1 VYISDVKNFAN
12 IFFLTVLVALPSLV
26 QSDYSISNAD
36 EYKLVQTATA
46 TSDTGVPGN
55 GIYDPFLLF
64 NAEANFSFSVRI
76 PKPEVSE
83 ELHDRFSKEAQNRT
97 SHPNNTE
104 SFIVSTN
111 QIDVG
116 LSVKKLIYPFHSFL

>member
-1 VYISDVKNFAN
+1 MKNFAN

-26 QSDYSISNAD
+26 QSDYSVSNAD
-36 EYKLVQTATA
+36 EYKLVQTAAA
-46 TSDTGVPGN
+46 TSDTGVPAN

-64 NAEANFSFSVRI
+64 SAEANFSFSVRI

-83 ELHDRFSKEAQNRT
+83 KLQDRFSKEAQSST

-104 SFIVSTN
+104 SFIVSSN
-111 QIDVG
+111 QLDIG

>member
-1 VYISDVKNFAN
+1 MKNFSN
-12 IFFLTVLVALPSLV
+12 IFFLAVLVALPSLV
-26 QSDYSISNAD
+26 QSDYTASKAD
-36 EYKLVQTATA
+36 ELKLVQTATA
-46 TSDTGVPGN
+46 TSDTGVPAN

-64 NAEANFSFSVRI
+64 SAEANFSFSVRI

-83 ELHDRFSKEAQNRT
+83 EIHDRFSKEAQSST

-104 SFIVSTN
+104 SFIVSSN
-111 QIDVG
+111 QLDIG

>member
-1 VYISDVKNFAN
+1 MKNFSN
-12 IFFLTVLVALPSLV
+12 IFFLAVLVALPSLV
-26 QSDYSISNAD
+26 QSDYTASKAD

-46 TSDTGVPGN
+46 TSDTGVPAN
-55 GIYDPFLLF
+55 EIYDPFLLF

-83 ELHDRFSKEAQNRT
+83 ELHDRFSKEAQSST

-104 SFIVSTN
+104 SFIVSSN
-111 QIDVG
+111 QLDIG
-116 LSVKKLIYPFHSFL
+116 LSIKKLIYPFHSFL

>member
-1 VYISDVKNFAN
+1 MKKFAN
-12 IFFLTVLVALPSLV
+12 IFFLAVLVSLPSLV
-26 QSDYSISNAD
+26 QTDYSSSKAEQYGIV
-36 EYKLVQTATA
+36 ETATA
-46 TSDTGVPGN
+46 TSDKGIPAN

-64 NAEANFSFSVRI
+64 SAEANFSLSVRI

-83 ELHDRFSKEAQNRT
+83 KLNDQFSKEARNRT
-97 SHPNNTE
+97 SYPNNTE

>member
-1 VYISDVKNFAN
+1 MKNFTN
-12 IFFLTVLVALPSLV
+12 IFFLAVLIALPSLV
-26 QSDYSISNAD
+26 QSDYSVSNTD
-36 EYKLVQTATA
+36 EYKAVQTATVGTDSEMPA
-46 TSDTGVPGN
+46 N

-64 NAEANFSFSVRI
+64 STEANFSFSIRI

-83 ELHDRFSKEAQNRT
+83 KSQDQFSRETQNRT
-97 SHPNNTE
+97 SHPNNTT

>member
-1 VYISDVKNFAN
+1 MKNFTN
-12 IFFLTVLVALPSLV
+12 IFFLGILIALPSLV
-26 QSDYSISNAD
+26 QSDYSVSNAD
-36 EYKLVQTATA
+36 EYKAVQTATVGTDSEMPA
-46 TSDTGVPGN
+46 N

-64 NAEANFSFSVRI
+64 STEANFSFSIRI

-83 ELHDRFSKEAQNRT
+83 KSQDQFSRETQNRT
-97 SHPNNTE
+97 SHPNNTT

-116 LSVKKLIYPFHSFL
+116 LSVKKLIYPFQSFL

>member
-1 VYISDVKNFAN
+1 VKKITY
-12 IFFLTVLVALPSLV
+12 IFFLAVLVALPSLA
-26 QSDYSISNAD
+26 QSDYSASKAD
-36 EYKLVQTATA
+36 QIKLVETATA
-46 TSDTGVPGN
+46 GTDTGIPAN
-55 GIYDPFLLF
+55 GIYDPFFLF
-64 NAEANFSFSVRI
+64 SAEANFSFSVRI

-83 ELHDRFSKEAQNRT
+83 KLHDQCSREAQSRT
-97 SHPNNTE
+97 SYPNNTE

>member
-1 VYISDVKNFAN
+1 MKNFAN

-26 QSDYSISNAD
+26 QSDFTASKAD
-36 EYKLVQTATA
+36 QYKPVQIATA
-46 TSDTGVPGN
+46 TSNTGVPAN

-64 NAEANFSFSVRI
+64 SAEANFSFSVRI
-76 PKPEVSE
+76 PQPEVSE
-83 ELHDRFSKEAQNRT
+83 KLQDRFSKEAQNRT

-104 SFIVSTN
+104 SFIVSTS

>member
-1 VYISDVKNFAN
+1 MKKFTN
-12 IFFLTVLVALPSLV
+12 IFFLAVLIALPSLV
-26 QSDYSISNAD
+26 QSDYSVSNAD
-36 EYKLVQTATA
+36 EYKAVQTATVGTDSEIPA
-46 TSDTGVPGN
+46 N

-64 NAEANFSFSVRI
+64 STEANFSFSIRI

-83 ELHDRFSKEAQNRT
+83 KSQDQFSRETQNRT
-97 SHPNNTE
+97 SHPNNTT